1 MHPYPH
7 IYKVDAAANG
17 NGPVQINSTGLSTL
31 DSMPPE
37 QFGGP
42 GDLWSPETLL
52 VAAVAD
58 CYILSFIAI
67 ARASKLEWLN
77 LECETD
83 GILDRVDNVTR
94 FTRFNIRA
102 RLTVQADTDVHKAT
116 RILEKAEAVCLIS
129 NSLSAEKLLETS
141 IEFAPEAQPA

>member
-7 IYKVDAAANG
+7 FYQVSAAADADDA
-17 NGPVQINSTGLSTL
+17 VLLSSAGLSSL
-31 DSMPPE
+31 RSQPPE

-42 GDLWSPETLL
+42 GDHWSPETLL

-58 CYILSFIAI
+58 CFILTFRAI
-67 ARASKLEWLN
+67 ARASQLAWLH
-77 LECETD
+77 LDCHTD

-94 FTRFNIRA
+94 FTRFDIRA
-102 RLTVQADTDVHKAT
+102 TLKVPAGTDEHKAQ

-129 NSLSAEKLLETS
+129 NSLNGEKKLVTK
-141 IEFAPEAQPA
+141 IEFAA

>member
-7 IYKVDAAANG
+7 SYQVKAAADADNA
-17 NGPVQINSTGLSTL
+17 VLLSSAGLSTL
-31 DSMPPE
+31 PSHPPE

-42 GDLWSPETLL
+42 GDHWSPETLL

-58 CYILSFIAI
+58 CFILTFRAI
-67 ARASKLEWLN
+67 ARASQLAWLH
-77 LECETD
+77 LDCKTD

-94 FTRFNIRA
+94 FTRFDIRA
-102 RLTVQADTDVHKAT
+102 TLKVPAGTDEHKAE

-129 NSLSAEKLLETS
+129 NSLNAEKKLVTE
-141 IEFAPEAQPA
+141 IEFAA